1 MFAFMENVEK
11 PPLGNRKSYMPITE
25 ARLIDEVE
33 RYIAQPEF
41 SSDVQV
47 ALKLQRI
54 FYLQY
59 SELAAKLETD
69 LAAVL
74 TRLDAAKSNL
84 ELVKKFIDNPGEEFQ
99 SLMQVAQGVF
109 RWVTVLPVEKV
120 SLQVGTALQMK
131 FDLPEAEEFIRK
143 DITSLVKQRLQHE
156 HDIDFL
162 QDQVNTIEMNLAV
175 LYKHGVDKQ
184 KRVTQGGL
192 AAPSGP

>member
-1 MFAFMENVEK
+1 MFAFMEKVEK
-11 PPLGNRKSYMPITE
+11 PPLGSQKSYMPITE

-99 SLMQVAQGVF
+99 SLVQVAQGVF
-109 RWVTVLPVEKV
+109 SFSAL
-120 SLQVGTALQMK
+120 SLKNRMKHALG
-131 FDLPEAEEFIRK
+131 DLQLLR
-143 DITSLVKQRLQHE
+143 Q
-156 HDIDFL
+156 
-162 QDQVNTIEMNLAV
+162 
-175 LYKHGVDKQ
+175 
-184 KRVTQGGL
+184 
-192 AAPSGP
+192 